1 MSNIQAPMFP
11 ESIAEGEV
19 ASWHVKE
26 GQSVGAG
33 DLLVEIETD
42 KVVLEVQAPDAG
54 VITKILKKS
63 GETVLSQEVI
73 GILEVGAVVNNV
85 VPHSESSKTAE
96 KSLGQ
101 PVVSNPSNLSSLSS
115 LSSLSNS
122 VASPSVRRLAS
133 SNEVD
138 LSQVQGS
145 GKKGR
150 VTSGDVKSFMSMG
163 GRDGQDI
170 SARLEER
177 VPMTR
182 LRKTVAK
189 RLKDVQNTAAMLTTF
204 NEVDMKAV
212 MDLRGKYKDEFEKAH
227 QVRLGFMSFFVKAVV
242 EALKKFPMI
251 NASIDG
257 EDVVYHGY
265 FDIGVAVSSPRGL
278 VVPVLRSA
286 DKLSMAGIEQEIK
299 NYAVKAKEGSL
310 SIEEMQGGTF
320 TITNGGVFGSMLST
334 PIINAPQSAILGMHN
349 IIDRPVVVEG
359 QIVIRPIM
367 YLALSYDHRLID
379 GRESVSFLKL
389 IKDLLEDP
397 ARLLLGL

>member
-389 IKDLLEDP
+389 IKDLLEYP